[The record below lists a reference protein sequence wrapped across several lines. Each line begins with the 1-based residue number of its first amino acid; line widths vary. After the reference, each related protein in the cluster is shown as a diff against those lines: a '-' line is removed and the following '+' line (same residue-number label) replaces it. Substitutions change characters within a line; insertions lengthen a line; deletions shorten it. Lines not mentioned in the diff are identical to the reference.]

1 MERVRAGDAEEL
13 REAEL
18 VDVAVLEAVVV
29 AEEDVV
35 ELGEDVSFAEALA
48 EELPV
53 DVAERLLLSVARADP
68 DSVGVVV
75 PEHEADPELVDD
87 FEAVRVFGP
96 LGEAVVLAET
106 VWEADVVMVCFCEGV
121 G

>member
-1 MERVRAGDAEEL
+1 MERVRAGEAEEL
-13 REAEL
+13 REAVI
-18 VDVAVLEAVVV
+18 VDVVVLLAVVV
-29 AEEDVV
+29 AEAEDVV
-35 ELGEDVSFAEALA
+35 LGEFVSLADALA

-53 DVAERLLLSVARADP
+53 DVAERVLLSVARADP

-75 PEHEADPELVDD
+75 PEREADPELVDD

-106 VWEADVVMVCFCEGV
+106 VWEADVVIVCFCDGV